1 MASVGG
7 PRERALESKW
17 GKMLGGGAD
26 QLPGPHY
33 HRTDVLHAQRDVA
46 QQKVSLLEEEGGPR
60 ERALENK
67 WGKMLGGG
75 ADQIPGPHYHRT
87 DVLHAQRDVAQSKVS
102 MLQEEGGPRERALEN
117 KWGKMLGGGADQ
129 IPGPH
134 YHRTDV

>member
-1 MASVGG
+1 MLGGGADQLPGPHYKRTDELHAQRDAAQSKVNLLQEEGG

-33 HRTDVLHAQRDVA
+33 HQTDVLRAQRDVA
-46 QQKVSLLEEEGGPR
+46 QSKVAFLQAGPRVGVTR

-87 DVLHAQRDVAQSKVS
+87 DVLHEQREVAQ
-102 MLQEEGGPRERALEN
+102 G
-117 KWGKMLGGGADQ
+117 
-129 IPGPH
+129 H
-134 YHRTDV
+134 